1 MAEKID
7 INNRKKA
14 EIQIM
19 NEENEKKINS
29 LEEAK
34 HTLNKEIEKLNIELT
49 QLKSEENNLKL
60 LNDSTLKKNK
70 IIKN

>member
-1 MAEKID
+1 M
-7 INNRKKA
+7 KKTK
-14 EIQIM
+14 
-19 NEENEKKINS
+19 KKINN

>member
-1 MAEKID
+1 M
-7 INNRKKA
+7 KKTK
-14 EIQIM
+14 
-19 NEENEKKINS
+19 KKINN

-34 HTLNKEIEKLNIELT
+34 KTLNKEIEKLNIELT
-49 QLKSEENNLKL
+49 QLKSEKNNLKL